1 MTTEAIDRLLPLLLE
16 DHELNQRGVK
26 LLQDVHKQVNKK
38 TATERTADEWFVLG
52 YYAQQVQQ
60 YDDAEAHYSQCI
72 LKNPD
77 FEAAYKFR
85 AMVCIE
91 TRQFEDAEYD
101 LKKAIELDPDYTDA
115 RYQMARLLHESDR
128 DKDAAA
134 ELQSLLD
141 QDPSYS
147 DAWAML
153 GSVREKTGDYEQA
166 IEAFQKA
173 LELDPENG
181 QYFTQRGLAH
191 YFAGNFPEAK
201 LDLEIAQKITGTNH
215 ITQFN
220 LALVLSEL
228 DEHVKDAFRN
238 FEKAFKRAPDMLN
251 HFYKQSGKLERE
263 RLMSRLTSIVLRSAQ
278 PAADSQGGQYYREQL
293 HLLLER
299 KTSEATSQTDL

>member
-1 MTTEAIDRLLPLLLE
+1 MSEAIDRLLPLLLE
-16 DHELNQRGVK
+16 ERELNSKGVK

-38 TATERTADEWFVLG
+38 TTTDRTADEWFVLG
-52 YYAQQVQQ
+52 YYAQQLQQ
-60 YDDAEAHYSQCI
+60 YDDAEAHYSQCV

-101 LKKAIELDPDYTDA
+101 LKKALELDPEYTDA
-115 RYQMARLLHESDR
+115 RFQMARLLHESDR
-128 DKDAAA
+128 DSEAQITLMD
-134 ELQSLLD
+134 LLD
-141 QDPSYS
+141 KEPAHS
-147 DAWAML
+147 DAWALL
-153 GSVREKTGDYEQA
+153 GSVREKTGNYSQA
-166 IEAFQKA
+166 VEAFEKA

-181 QYFTQRGLAH
+181 QYYTQRGLAH
-191 YFAGNFPEAK
+191 YFAGNFAEARV
-201 LDLEIAQKITGTNH
+201 DLEKAQKITGTNH

-251 HFYKQSGKLERE
+251 HFYKQAGKLERE
-263 RLMSRLTSIVLRSAQ
+263 RLMSRLASVIERTSKST
-278 PAADSQGGQYYREQL
+278 DSLHGGHYYREQL
-293 HLLLER
+293 TLLLIR
-299 KTSEATSQTDL
+299 KTAEAMGQTNS